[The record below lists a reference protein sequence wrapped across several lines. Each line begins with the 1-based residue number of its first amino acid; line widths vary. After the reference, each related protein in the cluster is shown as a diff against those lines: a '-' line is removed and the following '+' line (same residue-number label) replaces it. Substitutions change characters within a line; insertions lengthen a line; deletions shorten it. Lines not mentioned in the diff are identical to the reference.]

1 MMFGLYETLFL
12 YVVSGTISRCS
23 RRFLDRSGLLRGW
36 SGTVKGCSGNFSRLF
51 WDHSGPFSGCCGTIQ
66 DVPGPFQVVPESFQA
81 VSELFWDQCGVLLD
95 LYWCF
100 LAVPGQLRA
109 VPRRSSVS
117 KTPWWGI
124 WKDAFRFWFN
134 IFFIQVPYWFLGLFF
149 LVFFLSFPVLLKT
162 VSVIQMVLVAYE
174 VLLIGSGSMSWAV
187 SAAGVTSVIWAV
199 SISEWFHMFSN
210 FFYLNG
216 VDVLGCFSH
225 WRKFTQGKR

>member
-81 VSELFWDQCGVLLD
+81 VLGLVWDQCGVLLD

-149 LVFFLSFPVLLKT
+149 LVFFSFVPGFIENRFGHSDGFSGLWSFAHWFGLNELGGFGSWCDFRYLSGFDQWV
-162 VSVIQMVLVAYE
+162 VSHV
-174 VLLIGSGSMSWAV
+174 
-187 SAAGVTSVIWAV
+187 
-199 SISEWFHMFSN
+199 
-210 FFYLNG
+210 
-216 VDVLGCFSH
+216 
-225 WRKFTQGKR
+225 